1 MPVIPPR
8 PRNRLLAV
16 LRAES
21 GMAVLEL
28 ALLMPV
34 FLSLVFAI
42 IEMGLLLLT
51 QSALDI
57 ATRKAARLIE
67 TGQVQLSGGS
77 DTLFRS
83 ALCSVFSTPLMNCA
97 GLIWTVQSGASFS
110 TLLAAVQGNGTPG
123 SSSFTPGTAGD
134 NVVVRVQYTQPW
146 VLPLLS
152 EMLSGNGNARLS
164 SITAFR
170 NEVYQ

>member
-1 MPVIPPR
+1 MPVAPF
-8 PRNRLLAV
+8 RLWKRLGAV
-16 LRAES
+16 LRADS

-28 ALLMPV
+28 ALLMPI
-34 FLSLVFAI
+34 FLSMVFAI

-83 ALCSVFSTPLMNCA
+83 ALCSVFSSPLMNCA
-97 GLIWTVQSGASFS
+97 GLIWTVQSGASFG
-110 TLLAAVQGNGTPG
+110 TLLTAIQGNSTPG
-123 SSSFTPGTAGD
+123 SSSFSPGTAGE
-134 NVVVRVQYTQPW
+134 NVVVRVQYTQPL
-146 VLPLLS
+146 VLPLVAQ
-152 EMLSGNGNARLS
+152 MLSGGSARLS
-164 SITAFR
+164 SITAFQ